1 MTDTPRRMWLSPLNQ
16 RRWRNFRRNR
26 RALWSL
32 AIFGVIFTLSLFAEF
47 IANDKPILVSYRGEW
62 RMPIFQFYSE
72 RDFGGDFPSQA
83 GYKDVEVQCLI
94 VTGGLVS
101 CFDDPQGMIAA
112 ANAGTIEDPDFAR
125 GWMVWPL
132 IPFHYTTIADIR
144 GVAPS
149 PPDSV
154 NWLGTDDTKRD
165 VAARVIYGF
174 RLSSLYAIVVTGF
187 SSAMGSVAG
196 AVQGFFGGWVDL
208 VFQRL
213 IEIWTSTPSLYVI
226 IIVFAALASLS
237 LNRRSSSSCHSRL
250 KAST

>member
-101 CFDDPQGMIAA
+101 CFDDPQGMIPA
-112 ANAGTIEDPDFAR
+112 ANAGTIDDPDFAK
-125 GWMVWPL
+125 G
-132 IPFHYTTIADIR
+132 
-144 GVAPS
+144 
-149 PPDSV
+149 
-154 NWLGTDDTKRD
+154 
-165 VAARVIYGF
+165 
-174 RLSSLYAIVVTGF
+174 
-187 SSAMGSVAG
+187 
-196 AVQGFFGGWVDL
+196 
-208 VFQRL
+208 
-213 IEIWTSTPSLYVI
+213 
-226 IIVFAALASLS
+226 
-237 LNRRSSSSCHSRL
+237 
-250 KAST
+250 